1 MPGAYKDDNDDIADN
16 YDNDVDDD
24 HEGAWLP
31 THLYQVLVLKV
42 LKSRSSDCNTFRI
55 WQP

>member
-1 MPGAYKDDNDDIADN
+1 MPGTYKDDNDDIADN